1 VLNGK
6 PIGALNFSLKVA
18 APCNLN
24 CSYCYVYNK
33 ADSTWRDRPAIM
45 PDPVFTATLDR
56 IREHCLL
63 SGQETVEITYHG
75 GEPCLVG
82 TERFAR
88 WCQEARVKLSDIT
101 KVRFV
106 IQTNGTLVTPEWLEV
121 FRAYS
126 VSVGVSL
133 DGPAHI
139 NDVYRVDKKGRG
151 SYARVERGIR
161 ALLDADL
168 DVGVLAV
175 IQLGVD
181 GLSVHQ
187 HLTQMGFKTISYLL
201 PHFSHDNIAEAKAAF
216 GPTPCADYLLPILN
230 FWWTHGTIDQEIV
243 IFWQM
248 SRVVLGGCSLIDLF
262 GNRLLSF
269 VFVETDGSIAGL
281 DTLKVAAHGLADTGL
296 NVQSHRFLDIRGLSD
311 LHRQAIFDGVPTP
324 SDCKDC
330 AELITCGGGHLAD
343 RYSSARGLNNRSVWC
358 DDLLALF
365 GRVRELLGVNPMETL
380 LRREVLREAR
390 EGPYEEVSG

>member
-1 VLNGK
+1 MLNGK
-6 PIGALNFSLKVA
+6 QIGALNFSLKVA

-45 PDPVFTATLDR
+45 PDPVFSATLDR

-75 GEPCLVG
+75 GEPCMAGSKRL
-82 TERFAR
+82 AR
-88 WCQEARVKLSDIT
+88 WCEEARARLSDIT

-106 IQTNGTLVTPEWLEV
+106 IQTNGTLVTPEWVDV

-151 SYARVERGIR
+151 SYARVERGVKV
-161 ALLDADL
+161 LLDGGIDA
-168 DVGVLAV
+168 GVLAV
-175 IQLGVD
+175 IQLGAD
-181 GLSVHQ
+181 GLSIHQ
-187 HLTQMGFKTISYLL
+187 HLSQMGFKTINYLL
-201 PHFSHDNIAEAKAAF
+201 PHFSHDAIAAVKAAF

-248 SRVVLGGCSLIDLF
+248 SRVVLGGSSLIDLF

-296 NVQSHRFLDIRGLSD
+296 NVQSHRFLDIRLVSD
-311 LHRQAIFDGVPTP
+311 LHRRAIFDGMPTP

-330 AELITCGGGHLAD
+330 PELITCGGGHLAD
-343 RYSSARGLNNRSVWC
+343 RYSSARGLDNRSVWC

-365 GRVRELLGVNPMETL
+365 GRVRELLGVSPRETL
-380 LRREVLREAR
+380 LRREAIRGSRER
-390 EGPYEEVSG
+390 LHEEVNC